1 MAEYVYMLRILSF
14 VSHLLTLNVE
24 IMKFSGHFYGQSV
37 FYAVFLT
44 LVRQFYTIHQM
55 RIVYPLLSLRAS
67 LEKVEWIYQNCA
79 IIPTGDFNKSDI
91 KSVAKTFQLKSVVNF
106 RTRPIN
112 TLDKFFSILLE
123 YYSSFNSFPQ
133 FGLSD
138 HLTIVVS
145 PGFSKKS
152 QKPRTIYISNSQSF
166 DIKWAIVKRAT
177 AYTSGA
183 KRCNLCLEE
192 KLCIMKARLKTHL
205 KNLMILKQPDDR

>member
-1 MAEYVYMLRILSF
+1 MLRILSF

-145 PGFSKKS
+145 PGFPKKL
-152 QKPRTIYISNSQSF
+152 QKPRTKIIKVRDKSPSNIRSVVRYLQLIPLSNVISINQS
-166 DIKWAIVKRAT
+166 WER
-177 AYTSGA
+177 
-183 KRCNLCLEE
+183 
-192 KLCIMKARLKTHL
+192 KLS
-205 KNLMILKQPDDR
+205 LMTENH